1 MHIPPHASL
10 LIAALLAVA
19 LAVGSAAA
27 QSGAPSTPC
36 PAGADEHAVGGL
48 AFCVPQSNQRYR
60 FTPKGIEPM
69 YWLGEEPIASPT
81 DSRALKDAD
90 VTIARAWADHSLVG
104 ASDQASGKKGFD
116 RFLDVVATHIMKAE
130 KEANGAAEFMADVP
144 TDESGLL
151 QPFRFQR
158 LASGILQGARQD
170 GDGSQSYLMLMRP
183 AAGETPP
190 HLMLC
195 GVVSTARDPAHLCMS
210 FVTLLDQ
217 RMAITVAGKN
227 LERSFRISE
236 EVSNDLASFVKV
248 PVASTP

>member
-1 MHIPPHASL
+1 MRIPLPAS
-10 LIAALLAVA
+10 LAVA
-19 LAVGSAAA
+19 AWLTLTPGFAVA
-27 QSGAPSTPC
+27 QSTAPTC
-36 PAGADEHAVGGL
+36 PTGADTHTVGKL

-60 FTPKGIEPM
+60 FTAKGIEPM
-69 YWLGEEPIASPT
+69 YWLGDAPVAPPADT
-81 DSRALKDAD
+81 TALKDAD
-90 VTIARAWADHSLVG
+90 VTIARAWADHALVG

-116 RFLDVVATHIMKAE
+116 RYLEVVATQIMKAE
-130 KEANGAAEFMADVP
+130 KAANGAAEFAADVP

-158 LASGILQGARQD
+158 LESGLLKGVRQEP
-170 GDGSQSYLMLMRP
+170 DGSDSSYMMLMRTGVGD
-183 AAGETPP
+183 APP

-195 GVVSTARDPAHLCMS
+195 GVVSAGRDPAHLCMS

-236 EVSNDLASFVKV
+236 EVGKELASFVKQ
-248 PVASTP
+248 PAAGAP

>member
-1 MHIPPHASL
+1 MRISPF
-10 LIAALLAVA
+10 AAVLTLA
-19 LAVGSAAA
+19 LAAGSATA
-27 QSGAPSTPC
+27 QSDTSC
-36 PAGADEHAVGGL
+36 PAGTDEHTVSRL
-48 AFCVPQSNQRYR
+48 TFCVPQSSQRYR

-69 YWLGEEPIASPT
+69 YWLGEQPIAPPA
-81 DSRALKDAD
+81 DAKALKDAD
-90 VTIARAWADHSLVG
+90 VTIARAWADHVLVG

-116 RFLDVVATHIMKAE
+116 RYLDVVATHIMKAE

-151 QPFRFQR
+151 QPFKFQR
-158 LASGILQGARQD
+158 LSSGILKGVRQEP
-170 GDGSQSYLMLMRP
+170 DGSETYVMLM

-190 HLMLC
+190 HLMMC
-195 GVVSTARDPAHLCMS
+195 GVVSTAHDPAHLCMS

-236 EVSNDLASFVKV
+236 EVNNDLASFVKG
-248 PVASTP
+248 PAASTP

>member
-1 MHIPPHASL
+1 MHIPPHAPLS
-10 LIAALLAVA
+10 IAAA
-19 LAVGSAAA
+19 LTLVLTAGGVMA
-27 QSGAPSTPC
+27 QSSAPSTAC
-36 PAGADEHAVGGL
+36 PAGTAEHTVSKL

-69 YWLGEEPIASPT
+69 YWLGGEPIASPSDT
-81 DSRALKDAD
+81 KALKDAD
-90 VTIARAWADHSLVG
+90 VTIARAWADHTLVG
-104 ASDQASGKKGFD
+104 ASDQARGKKGFD
-116 RFLDVVATHIMKAE
+116 RYLDVVATHIMKAE
-130 KEANGAAEFMADVP
+130 KESNGAAEFIADVP

-170 GDGSQSYLMLMRP
+170 GDGSESYLMLMRP
-183 AAGETPP
+183 AAGGAPP

-210 FVTLLDQ
+210 FVTLQGQ

-236 EVSNDLASFVKV
+236 EVSKDLASFVKQ
-248 PVASTP
+248 PTP